1 MDSSAQSPVNLKH
14 RLTGAAVLVV
24 IAVVVIP
31 WLLGGANGPMKG
43 RPAVS
48 PALQPKSE
56 FVSDLSLPR
65 TGVVINSPA
74 SESVQEAAVP
84 SAGGENAPSDVVP
97 TLSATEAEVSGNP
110 LSEAVEAG
118 KAGWIV
124 QLGVFKN
131 MANAVTQQ
139 QRLQENGIR
148 SDRES
153 MTFEDKPAWRIVL
166 GPFDSKEEADRESGK
181 AVLVTGERALV
192 LLIDRKS

>member
-31 WLLGGANGPMKG
+31 WLLGGASGPMRGK
-43 RPAVS
+43 PAVS

-56 FVSDLSLPR
+56 FVSDLSLPP
-65 TGVVINSPA
+65 TGAAINSST
-74 SESVQEAAVP
+74 SESVHDSAAP
-84 SAGGENAPSDVVP
+84 SAGGDSAPSDVVT
-97 TLSATEAEVSGNP
+97 TLRPAEAEVPGDPSSEGV
-110 LSEAVEAG
+110 EAV

-124 QLGVFKN
+124 QLGVFRD
-131 MANAVTQQ
+131 MTNAITQQ

-153 MTFEDKPAWRIVL
+153 ITFEDSPAWRIVL

-192 LLIDRKS
+192 LLIDAKP